1 MTMAGQTAEDER
13 FQAAVAG
20 LRRGDFSTSAPL
32 FARAVPSEPCR
43 VLQWVKD
50 GRFREVP
57 DALDEAFTCAC
68 FLGETRVASEL
79 LAEGLDSQGGAATG
93 LNALHW
99 AVNRGQLET
108 VRMLLGKRPLL
119 EVRNMYGGTVLGAA
133 IWAAIYEPRPEHLAI
148 IEALLK
154 AGAIPAAV
162 EYPTGVEP
170 IDGLLER
177 YGAKSDDGAPARLR

>member
-1 MTMAGQTAEDER
+1 MAGQMAEDDR

-20 LRRGDFSTSAPL
+20 LRRGDFSASAPL
-32 FARAVPSEPCR
+32 YAQAVPSEPCL
-43 VLQWVKD
+43 VIQWVND
-50 GRFREVP
+50 ERFREVP

-108 VRMLLGKRPLL
+108 VRMLLDKRPLL
-119 EVRNMYGGTVLGAA
+119 EVRNMYGGTVLGVA
-133 IWAAIYEPRPEHLAI
+133 IWSAIHEQRPGHVAI
-148 IEALLK
+148 IEALLN
-154 AGAIPAAV
+154 AGARPAAV
-162 EYPTGVEP
+162 EYPTGVEA
-170 IDGLLER
+170 IDALLER
-177 YGAKSDDGAPARLR
+177 HGAKSDDAPPRLR

>member
-1 MTMAGQTAEDER
+1 MAGQAAEDDR
-13 FQAAVAG
+13 FQAAVAS
-20 LRRGDFSTSAPL
+20 LRRGDFSASAPL
-32 FARAVPSEPCR
+32 FAQHVPSEPCQ
-43 VLQWVKD
+43 VIQWVKD

-57 DALDEAFTCAC
+57 DALHEAFTCAC

-108 VRMLLGKRPLL
+108 VKMLLEKRPLL
-119 EVRNMYGGTVLGAA
+119 EVRNMYGGTVLGSA
-133 IWAAIYEPRPEHLAI
+133 IWAAVHEPRPDHVAI
-148 IEALLK
+148 IEAVLK
-154 AGAIPAAV
+154 AGARTAAV

-170 IDGLLER
+170 IDRLLEL
-177 YGAKSDDGAPARLR
+177 YGARSNDDA